1 MNTSKYLSALLYALE
16 MPMGVWAGIEL
27 DHKHYW
33 LGIILISLISVM
45 VAVGVFTFMDGQ
57 ARETKKV
64 MEQKNE

>member
-1 MNTSKYLSALLYALE
+1 L
-16 MPMGVWAGIEL
+16 GEL